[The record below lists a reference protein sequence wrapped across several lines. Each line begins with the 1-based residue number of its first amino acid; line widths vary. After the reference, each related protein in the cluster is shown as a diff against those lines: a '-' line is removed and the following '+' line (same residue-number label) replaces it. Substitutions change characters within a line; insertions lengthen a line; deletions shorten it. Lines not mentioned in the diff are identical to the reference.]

1 MLNFEAIG
9 AAIGQARAVDSYNAH
24 LAQLSRANEAFSTQN
39 DELRQEIANLKI
51 LLMKKTCYGEAVV
64 AQLDAVIDELRR
76 VNPGNA
82 LFIKT
87 GRKHTDGQP
96 ETRLGAIFPKAYDA
110 AAIKLGLPNYKSHR
124 VEAV

>member
-51 LLMKKTCYGEAVV
+51 LLMKKTCFAEALDAQLAAVV
-64 AQLDAVIDELRR
+64 GELRR
-76 VNPGNA
+76 VNPGNP

-87 GRKHTDGQP
+87 GRMKPGGRE

>member
-39 DELRQEIANLKI
+39 DELRKEIANLKI

-87 GRKHTDGQP
+87 GRTHADGHP
-96 ETRLGAIFPKAYDA
+96 ETRLGAIFPKAYDKEA
-110 AAIKLGLPNYKSHR
+110 VKIGLPNYKTHR
-124 VEAV
+124 REAV

>member
-39 DELRQEIANLKI
+39 DELRKEIANLKI
-51 LLMKKTCYGEAVV
+51 LLMKKTCYA
-64 AQLDAVIDELRR
+64 AALDAQGDALVDELRR

-87 GRKHTDGQP
+87 GRKHTDGHP

-110 AAIKLGLPNYKSHR
+110 EAVKIGLPNYKSHR

>member
-39 DELRQEIANLKI
+39 DELRKEIANLKI
-51 LLMKKTCYGEAVV
+51 LLMKKTCYAEAVV
-64 AQLDAVIDELRR
+64 AQFDAVVDELRR

-87 GRKHTDGQP
+87 GRMKPGGRA
-96 ETRLGAIFPKAYDA
+96 ETRLGAIFPKAFDA
-110 AAIKLGLPNYKSHR
+110 EAVKIGLPNYKTHR

>member
-1 MLNFEAIG
+1 MLDF
-9 AAIGQARAVDSYNAH
+9 AAIGTTLGNARAEAH
-24 LAQLSRANEAFSTQN
+24 LHGQMDILEAHN
-39 DELRQEIANLKI
+39 AKLAQEIANLKI
-51 LLMKKTCYGEAVV
+51 LLMKKTCYA
-64 AQLDAVIDELRR
+64 AALDAQGDALVDELRR

-110 AAIKLGLPNYKSHR
+110 EAVKIGLPNYKSHR

>member
-39 DELRQEIANLKI
+39 DELRKEIANLKI
-51 LLMKKTCYGEAVV
+51 LLMKKTCYTEALDGQLMAVV
-64 AQLDAVIDELRR
+64 AELRR

-87 GRKHTDGQP
+87 ERKHPNGNP
-96 ETRLGAIFPKAYDA
+96 ETRLGAILPKAFDA
-110 AAIKLGLPNYKSHR
+110 EAVKIGLPNYKTHR
-124 VEAV
+124 REAV